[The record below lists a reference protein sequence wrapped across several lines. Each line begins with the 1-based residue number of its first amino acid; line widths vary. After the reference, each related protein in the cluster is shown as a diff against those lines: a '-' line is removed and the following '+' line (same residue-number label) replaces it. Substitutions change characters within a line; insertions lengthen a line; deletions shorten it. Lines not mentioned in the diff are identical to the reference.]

1 MRNFSSSALTD
12 SNALSSSTPWLIFL
26 EIDLASG
33 TAYYVRNNE
42 DITWHNTTNS
52 ITYTAT
58 DFNITAIPAKSTG
71 ELPEITLETINTA
84 SLVKDLE
91 EHYGYIGTGVTV
103 YYVHYASI
111 TSGAVTQDDWPLKFS
126 FNVLK
131 CDVTDTMAIFTFG
144 IPEHIKRMFP
154 GQKYRKDSCP
164 YKYKGPYCWMG
175 DDGTGQPRNVV
186 TAKDTCNHLFEP
198 YEEGDPNYYTDP
210 GCKAHFLD
218 LAEAD
223 RPHMTP
229 TPGVTIT
236 YIPFGGFPSI
246 GKGSYLYG

>member
-1 MRNFSSSALTD
+1 MRNFSNSALAD

-26 EIDLASG
+26 EIALSG
-33 TAYYVRNNE
+33 DTAYYVRNNE
-42 DITWHNTTNS
+42 DITWNS
-52 ITYTAT
+52 MLYTAT

-111 TSGAVTQDDWPLKFS
+111 TNTPITQDEWPLKFS

-131 CDVTDTMAIFTFG
+131 CDVTDTTAIFTFG

-164 YKYKGPYCWMG
+164 YVYKGDHCWMKG
-175 DDGTGQPRNVV
+175 KTCV
-186 TAKDTCNHLFEP
+186 TATDTCNHLFEP
-198 YEEGDPNYYTDP
+198 YEEGDSNYFTDP

-223 RPHMTP
+223 RPSMTP
-229 TPGVTIT
+229 IPGVTIT